1 MLSWNWRRTCWNCFE
16 GGPSTP
22 PETSMIQ
29 LLTVTRLF
37 TVTLL
42 CGLLLA
48 QQQQPPQQ
56 QPTQPPPAD
65 PDTIIRTRVNAVQTP
80 VWVYDHKGNYVDGLT
95 QEQFR
100 VYDNGKE
107 QTISAVDVAF
117 APISMVICVQAS
129 ANVEKMLPAIN
140 KIGNLIQP
148 QILGTSGEAA
158 VIAYDSR
165 VRTLQEFTHDGDKIT
180 AAVKKISPYGGS
192 TTQRLVD
199 ATYEATRMLRTRKED
214 NRRVILMIGERRD
227 LGSEVRGREALIDMQ
242 LANVSFYSINMSQLM
257 VNLTAPPPD
266 PRPDMI
272 PPAAMPMPSSTP
284 ATPTSV
290 MQTYGT
296 QGDSAQFMPMLI
308 EIYRD
313 AKAIFKANTVDVFA
327 KGTGGEEFSYVRG
340 RGLEQAIEDIGE
352 VLHAQYTI
360 TYTPNNKDEPG
371 FHSISVDVTNTN
383 AHSVRSRPGYFLGSQ

>member
-1 MLSWNWRRTCWNCFE
+1 
-16 GGPSTP
+16 
-22 PETSMIQ
+22 MIR

-37 TVTLL
+37 TVTLV

-56 QPTQPPPAD
+56 QQTEPPPAA
-65 PDTIIRTRVNAVQTP
+65 PDTVIRTQVNAVQTP
-80 VWVYDHKGNYVDGLT
+80 VWVYDRKGNYVDGLT
-95 QEQFR
+95 QEKFR
-100 VYDNGKE
+100 IFDNGRE
-107 QTISAVDVAF
+107 QNITGVDVAF
-117 APISMVICVQAS
+117 APISLVICVQAS

-148 QILGTSGEAA
+148 QILGEAGEAA

-180 AAVKKISPYGGS
+180 AAVKKINPYGGS
-192 TTQRLVD
+192 TAQHMVD
-199 ATYEATRMLRTRKED
+199 AVDEATHMLQSRQRD

-242 LANVSFYSINMSQLM
+242 LANVSFYSINMSQLI
-257 VNLTAPPPD
+257 VNLTAPAPD
-266 PRPDMI
+266 PRPDVI
-272 PPAAMPMPSSTP
+272 PPAAMPMPSNTP
-284 ATPTSV
+284 ATPTTV

-296 QGDSAQFMPMLI
+296 QGDSAQFMPLLI

-327 KGTGGEEFSYVRG
+327 KGTGGEEFSYHSG
-340 RGLEQAIEDIGE
+340 RGLEEAIEDMGE
-352 VLHAQYTI
+352 VLRAQYTI
-360 TYTPNNKDEPG
+360 TYTPNNADEPG
-371 FHSISVDVTNTN
+371 FHQIAVDVISPL
-383 AHSVRSRPGYFLGSQ
+383 AHSVRSRPGYWLGAK